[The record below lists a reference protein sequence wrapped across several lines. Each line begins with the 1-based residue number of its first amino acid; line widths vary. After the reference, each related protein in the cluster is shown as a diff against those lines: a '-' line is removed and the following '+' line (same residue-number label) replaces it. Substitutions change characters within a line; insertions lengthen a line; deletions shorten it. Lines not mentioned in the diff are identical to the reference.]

1 MYRKVEQQA
10 IAATL
15 GEADFE
21 ANIPLLGELDGIA
34 HVVDQDLAESQFVT
48 DQLIGNIRRYV
59 DDELQSLLVGLF
71 GGQIDQV
78 IEQIIEGEGLRIERQ
93 LAGLNLGKI
102 EYIVDDAEQMTP
114 RALDLVDKS
123 LLAAIQRRFL

>member
-15 GEADFE
+15 GEADLE
-21 ANIPLLGELDGIA
+21 ADIPLLGELDGIA
-34 HVVDQDLAESQFVT
+34 HVVDQDLAESEFVT

-93 LAGLNLGKI
+93 LAGLNLGKV
-102 EYIVDDAEQMTP
+102 EDIVDDAE
-114 RALDLVDKS
+114 
-123 LLAAIQRRFL
+123 